1 MTHIFEPR
9 RHGMSQITIRKIPE
23 NIERQIRT
31 LAQKNH
37 CSLNQTII
45 KLLGKALGTKESKK
59 RKRDLS
65 RLAGTWDNVQVEEFE
80 KNTKIFEQID
90 EEIWQS

>member
-1 MTHIFEPR
+1 
-9 RHGMSQITIRKIPE
+9 MSQITIRKIPE

-31 LAQKNH
+31 LAQKNQ
-37 CSLNQTII
+37 CSLNQTVI
-45 KLLGKALGTKESKK
+45 KLLGKALGTEEHGK

-65 RLAGTWDNVQVEEFE
+65 RLAGTWDKVQTEEFE

-90 EEIWQS
+90 EEVWQS